1 MLTLTVLAVLVGGAA
16 AWWSGGSDD
25 AADASA
31 SSSPP
36 GPSSAAPA
44 ASKDAAP
51 STTASKAPTTPA
63 SPTTKKA
70 DDKPIP
76 VPKSGPGTFRA
87 GKGKGSG
94 STVGQGTILT
104 YRVQVE
110 DGIALSADQAVDEVA
125 AILADSRSWTRDGK
139 HGFRQVS
146 SGTADLVIRIA
157 TPDTADALCLAAI
170 HMDTGNELNC
180 EVPGGVVVNL
190 RRWILGSPTFTGPIS
205 DYRALIIN
213 HEVGHSLG
221 HGHEGCPGRGK
232 LAPAMMQ
239 QIKGLNG
246 CKPNAWPYDRQ
257 GHYISGPSVT

>member
-1 MLTLTVLAVLVGGAA
+1 MLAVLVGGAA
-16 AWWSGGSDD
+16 AWWSGGSGD
-25 AADASA
+25 AVDASA
-31 SSSPP
+31 PTSPPGSSSP
-36 GPSSAAPA
+36 APA
-44 ASKDAAP
+44 AAGDVPP
-51 STTASKAPTTPA
+51 STASKAPVRPATPSTTKGADQPA
-63 SPTTKKA
+63 S
-70 DDKPIP
+70 
-76 VPKSGPGTFRA
+76 VPKSGPGTFKA

-94 STVGQGTILT
+94 STVGKGDILT

-110 DGIALSADQAVDEVA
+110 DGIRISADQAVDEVA
-125 AILADSRSWTRDGK
+125 AILADPRSWTRDGR

-157 TPDTADALCLAAI
+157 TPDTADSLCLAAI

-190 RRWILGSPTFTGPIS
+190 RRWLLGSPTFTGPIS

-221 HGHEGCPGRGK
+221 HGHEGCPGPGR

-246 CKPNAWPYDRQ
+246 CRPNAWPYDRQ
-257 GHYISGPSVT
+257 GRYLSGPSVT

>member
-1 MLTLTVLAVLVGGAA
+1 MTLTVLAVLVGGAA
-16 AWWSGGSDD
+16 AWWRSGADD
-25 AADASA
+25 VADASA
-31 SSSPP
+31 TSPP
-36 GPSSAAPA
+36 SGPSSPAPTAPPSA
-44 ASKDAAP
+44 ASR
-51 STTASKAPTTPA
+51 APTTPA
-63 SPTTKKA
+63 PPTTAKA
-70 DDKPIP
+70 AKSVS

-87 GKGKGSG
+87 GKGRAGG
-94 STVGQGTILT
+94 STVGQGVIRT

-110 DGIALSADQAVDEVA
+110 DGIRISADQAVDEVA
-125 AILADSRSWTRDGK
+125 AILADPRSWTRDGK

-146 SGTADLVIRIA
+146 SGSADLVIRIA

-170 HMDTGNELNC
+170 HLDTHNELNC

-190 RRWILGSPTFTGPIS
+190 RRWILGSPTFTGPIA

-221 HGHEGCPGRGK
+221 HGHEGCPGPGK

>member
-1 MLTLTVLAVLVGGAA
+1 MLTVTVLALLVGGAA

-25 AADASA
+25 VADVSA

-36 GPSSAAPA
+36 AASSPAPA
-44 ASKDAAP
+44 VTKDVPP
-51 STTASKAPTTPA
+51 STASKAPTTPA
-63 SPTTKKA
+63 SPTTKKS
-70 DDKPIP
+70 DKPAD
-76 VPKSGPGTFRA
+76 VPKSGPGTFKA

-94 STVGQGTILT
+94 STVGKGVILT

-110 DGIALSADQAVDEVA
+110 DGIQVSADQAVDEVA

-146 SGTADLVIRIA
+146 SGAADLVIRIA
-157 TPDTADALCLAAI
+157 TPDTADSLCLAAI
-170 HMDTGNELNC
+170 HLDTGNELNC

-221 HGHEGCPGRGK
+221 HGHEGCPGPGK

-257 GHYISGPSVT
+257 GRYISGPSVT